1 MTPPKNQPTAV
12 IRAEDLAELH
22 CLLDPDYPVGL
33 RTIAEWLYVQAV
45 EDENPAPTKE
55 RKGQLALLALRQTER
70 LSVEEGGNTFY
81 FHKAISYRA
90 TVRDREM
97 YAQFLAGKSYDELA
111 RLYRLSPTRIRQI
124 LGSMLQNDRATRQG
138 TLDLECNS

>member
-12 IRAEDLAELH
+12 IRANDLAELH
-22 CLLDPDYPVGL
+22 GLLDPDYPDGL

-45 EDENPAPTKE
+45 EDEEPAPTKD

-70 LSVEEGGNTFY
+70 LSLEEGGNTFY
-81 FHKAISYRA
+81 FQKAISYRA

-97 YAQFLAGKSYDELA
+97 YVQFQAGKSYDELA
-111 RLYRLSPTRIRQI
+111 RLHHRSPMRIRQI
-124 LGSMLQNDRATRQG
+124 IGSMLLLDRSTRQG
-138 TLDLECNS
+138 ALNLE